1 VRQRNMHLQ
10 AASRPENPRATRR
23 ARALRGAVDPPTAP
37 ARRGPP
43 YRAFTHRSLRQE
55 ENLPRCARIGY
66 KSPQLWIPP
75 EHTAVRRPPL
85 LPPPS
90 LASASFHHRPTIPL
104 SSLGPVAPPQVAH
117 CHPCA
122 LPSPESVRPQ
132 ARRRGPVAAARRSSP

>member
-1 VRQRNMHLQ
+1 MCKPTGTHRSDRAESAPGATSRAPARRHASPTRLHRAPPYHGRSLEFGHEPDVRQRNMHLQ

-55 ENLPRCARIGY
+55 ENLARCARIGY
-66 KSPQLWIPP
+66 KSPQFWLPP

-85 LPPPS
+85 LP
-90 LASASFHHRPTIPL
+90 L
-104 SSLGPVAPPQVAH
+104 
-117 CHPCA
+117 PCSR
-122 LPSPESVRPQ
+122 LR
-132 ARRRGPVAAARRSSP
+132 